1 MYYVLTAVLQISRS
15 GSLQSTAVWSKRELR
30 GSPTSRGGG
39 FTVRPNE
46 SVTRARTAG
55 SLTRRSAASKVI
67 HGHNEDFWPLNKR
80 DAKTRIQQSL
90 QDTSDIVLSAVELDF
105 GSQQSDMA
113 HKITIDKKMR
123 PYSRGPLAAATKNLH
138 MNSGYKI
145 KYPNG
150 QSQKPA
156 VKPLSPQQG
165 SVSAGLSMLTTGSK
179 KRLSNSPR

>member
-1 MYYVLTAVLQISRS
+1 MSESRNACLQLDPSFKNQVGFSDNRFYDN
-15 GSLQSTAVWSKRELR
+15 TSKLLCQL
-30 GSPTSRGGG
+30 
-39 FTVRPNE
+39 V
-46 SVTRARTAG
+46 
-55 SLTRRSAASKVI
+55 
-67 HGHNEDFWPLNKR
+67 KR

-138 MNSGYKI
+138 MNSGYKV